1 MVCASC
7 TRDVLVHQCSAEV
20 VATSVEH
27 LAGAVDANGFL
38 VLTPEQA
45 EELKKLEQASR
56 DARKELREVQRSL
69 RAEIESTGTGIMVLN
84 VIAWPLAVAMFAT
97 GWISLRYRRQR
108 GK

>member
-7 TRDVLVHQCSAEV
+7 TRDVLVHQRSAEV

-69 RAEIESTGTGIMVLN
+69 RSEIERTGSGLMMLN
-84 VIAWPLAVAMFAT
+84 VVAWPLFVALLAT
-97 GWISLRYRRQR
+97 MWISLRYRRQR
-108 GK
+108 AA